1 MNVNG
6 QHEMHPGAE
15 TLSAFTEQALS
26 AKERGEVL
34 AHLAVCGRCRQLV
47 ALAREAAGV
56 EVAARHGAA
65 RPRAWWKSWGLAL
78 VPAAAVVATGVIAF
92 YVHERAMERTS
103 DVAKLEQQRASEKT
117 VPAPQALP
125 EPLAP
130 AAPAAPTTRVDVP
143 ATPRAP
149 ARSTETERPGE
160 VRREPATE
168 PDETASAPP
177 AAPAPEALNGPAP
190 ERERYS
196 GSPAGEIHGAM
207 ENAYAPTRA
216 PADDKTPSEVAVY
229 DEERKKQAEEAAEE
243 RHRYAAKAAAPSSLQ
258 NSKVGETRTDK
269 TRTDET
275 RTDETRTDK
284 TVIDNAG
291 SAPAESRTAPNNE
304 QVEVDAQ
311 QPEPQPAP
319 DFNSGELK
327 SPRLSGFSGALMATP
342 IHLPSGLPVLSV
354 ASSDH
359 RVLAIDKKGSLYFSE
374 DSGLTWEKVKRQW
387 TDRAILVRKK
397 NSEDAAP
404 PAATVP
410 ESSEGA
416 SVSNALS
423 HPETVFELVN
433 DQSEMWLSADG
444 RNWTA
449 K

>member
-6 QHEMHPGAE
+6 QHEMHTDVE

-26 AKERGEVL
+26 AKERGVVL
-34 AHLAVCGRCRQLV
+34 AHLAVCGRCRQV
-47 ALAREAAGV
+47 VVLAREAASI

-78 VPAAAVVATGVIAF
+78 VPAAGVAATGVIAF

-103 DVAKLEQQRASEKT
+103 EVAKLEQQRASEKT
-117 VPAPQALP
+117 AAPPQRLP

-143 ATPRAP
+143 ATPRVP
-149 ARSTETERPGE
+149 ANPGSPSRSRETERPGE
-160 VRREPATE
+160 VRREPTTE

-177 AAPAPEALNGPAP
+177 AAPATEALNGPAT
-190 ERERYS
+190 ERERYR
-196 GSPAGEIHGAM
+196 GSPAGEIHGDMAY
-207 ENAYAPTRA
+207 AYAPSQPSA
-216 PADDKTPSEVAVY
+216 NDKTPSEAAMH
-229 DEERKKQAEEAAEE
+229 DEERKKQSEETAEE
-243 RHRYAAKAAAPSSLQ
+243 RRQFAAKAATPSSS
-258 NSKVGETRTDK
+258 NDSEVDK
-269 TRTDET
+269 TG
-275 RTDETRTDK
+275 
-284 TVIDNAG
+284 IDNAG
-291 SAPAESRTAPNNE
+291 SAPAESRTARSSE

-311 QPEPQPAP
+311 QLELQPVP
-319 DFNSGELK
+319 DVSAGSLMRMRSGA
-327 SPRLSGFSGALMATP
+327 FSSALMARP

-387 TDRAILVRKK
+387 TGRAILVRKK

-404 PAATVP
+404 PVTTVP
-410 ESSEGA
+410 ESSGST
-416 SVSNALS
+416 SVSDTLS

-433 DQSEMWLSADG
+433 DQSELWLSADG
-444 RNWTA
+444 RIWTA